1 MKHLFVDD
9 HEVEAID
16 NLARKLHQ
24 PQKARDNVVIRPEYR
39 WENNSIQVRT
49 SPVWLPDEGIFKMIY
64 LTGAEGLDPEVK
76 FDATGAAASV
86 ERYACYATS
95 EDGVNWEKPFLGLY
109 DYPAPT
115 WRGTPVGLE
124 NNILPS
130 AQGMLQGPVH
140 DPHDPDPSRRFK
152 GLRYGESEL
161 RSMVS
166 ADFLHWEKLDV
177 PSLHSHDESHL
188 TYDETERLFI
198 AAAKRNGPYGRSW
211 QLYTSE
217 NFADWEEHGLIF
229 HADQTDQEN
238 GFDRLQKFFDDPAYR
253 SPIYNRP
260 EEWRTDVYNFP
271 IFPYE
276 GLYLA
281 TPVMHHWAGKHP
293 PMYENV
299 DSRKSVELAS
309 SRNLLDWE
317 RVAGRAPFMEL
328 SPVSHGETY
337 DTGQI
342 VVLNRPVERNNELWF
357 YYMGFRYRNLSI
369 EDVLSRRYL
378 DGSAM
383 CMARLRMD
391 GFVSLKGG
399 IEWGSVLTKPI
410 EVSGDALHVN
420 ADSWRGRVI
429 AEVIDAGSGQPLD
442 GYAKEDCVPVIV
454 DSIDED
460 VQWRGGR
467 ALKELAGRTV
477 RLRFHIW
484 QAELYS
490 YWFD

>member
-1 MKHLFVDD
+1 MKHLFIDD

-39 WENNSIQVRT
+39 WENNSIQMRT
-49 SPVWLPDEGIFKMIY
+49 TPVWLPDEGVFKAIY
-64 LTGAEGLDPEVK
+64 LTSAEGLDPEVRT
-76 FDATGAAASV
+76 DVTGAPAGV
-86 ERYACYATS
+86 ERFACYATS

-109 DYPAPT
+109 EYEAPT
-115 WRGTPVGLE
+115 WRRTPIGGE

-130 AQGMLQGPVH
+130 ANGMLQGPIY
-140 DPHDPDPSRRFK
+140 DPHDPDPRRRSK

-166 ADFLHWEKLDV
+166 ADFLHWEELDV

-188 TYDETERLFI
+188 TYDESRRQYI

-217 NFADWEEHGLIF
+217 DFENWTEHGLIF

-238 GFDRLQKFFDDPAYR
+238 GFVRLQQFFDDPDYL
-253 SPIYNRP
+253 SPIFNRP

-276 GLYLA
+276 GLHLA
-281 TPVMHHWAGKHP
+281 MPVMHHWAGKHP
-293 PMYENV
+293 PLYENV

-309 SRNLLDWE
+309 SRNLVDWE
-317 RVAGRAPFMEL
+317 RVAGRAPFMEQ
-328 SPVSHGETY
+328 SPVRDGETY

-342 VVLNRPVERNNELWF
+342 VVLNRPVRRNNELWF
-357 YYMGFRYRNLSI
+357 YYMGLRYRNLSF
-369 EDVLSRRYL
+369 EDVRNRRYL
-378 DGSAM
+378 DASAI
-383 CMARLRMD
+383 CLARLRMD

-399 IEWGSVLTKPI
+399 VEWGSVLTRPV
-410 EVSGDALHVN
+410 EVSGDTLHVN
-420 ADSWRGRVI
+420 ADSWRGRVLV
-429 AEVIDAGSGQPLD
+429 EVIDAGSGEAID
-442 GYAKEDCVPVIV
+442 GYAKDDCVAGMV
-454 DSIDED
+454 DSIDER
-460 VQWRGGR
+460 VLWRDGR
-467 ALKELAGRTV
+467 DLAELRGRTV
-477 RLRFHIW
+477 RLRFHLW

>member
-9 HEVEAID
+9 HEIEAID

-24 PQKARDNVVIRPEYR
+24 PRKERANVVIRPEYR

-49 SPVWLPDEGIFKMIY
+49 TPVWLPDEGIFKMIY
-64 LTGAEGLDPEVK
+64 LTGAEGLDPEIRI
-76 FDATGAAASV
+76 DLTGAPVGGESF
-86 ERYACYATS
+86 ACYAIS

-109 DYPAPT
+109 DYPAPM
-115 WRGTPVGLE
+115 WRGTRIGGE
-124 NNILPS
+124 NNIIPS
-130 AQGMLQGPVH
+130 AKGMLQGPIY
-140 DPHDPDPSRRFK
+140 DMHDPDPRRRFK

-166 ADFLHWEKLDV
+166 ADLLHWETLDV
-177 PSLHSHDESHL
+177 PSLPSHDESHL
-188 TYDETERLFI
+188 TYDETRRLFI

-217 NFADWEEHGLIF
+217 DFASWEEHGLIF

-238 GFDRLQKFFDDPAYR
+238 GFARLQRFYDDPAYL
-253 SPIYNRP
+253 SPELNRP

-281 TPVMHHWAGKHP
+281 TPVMHHWAGKHAP
-293 PMYENV
+293 LYENV

-328 SPVSHGETY
+328 SPVSDGETY

-342 VVLNRPVERNNELWF
+342 VITNRPVQRNNELWF
-357 YYMGFRYRNLSI
+357 YYMGFRYRFLLA
-369 EDVLSRRYL
+369 EDVLKRHYL
-378 DGSAM
+378 DASAL

-399 IEWGSVLTKPI
+399 VEWGSVLTKPLLVDG
-410 EVSGDALHVN
+410 EALRIN
-420 ADSWRGRVI
+420 ADSWRGRVLT
-429 AEVIDAGSGQPLD
+429 EVIDAGSGQPIV
-442 GYAKEDCVPVIV
+442 GYTKDDCIPAIV
-454 DSIDED
+454 DSIDEC
-460 VQWRGGR
+460 VQWSGGR
-467 ALKELAGRTV
+467 ELKELKGRTV
-477 RLRFHIW
+477 RLRFHLW
-484 QAELYS
+484 ESELYS
-490 YWFD
+490 FWFD